1 MFLYGILVIKLTKT
15 GYFLYLF
22 FLSEQDYFGRSLT
35 ETNCSRMMLFSV
47 AQAMDRV
54 TNDNDWSIYEE
65 PFMAPMYVV
74 DSTLIS
80 NPKSEGILQ

>member
-1 MFLYGILVIKLTKT
+1 
-15 GYFLYLF
+15 
-22 FLSEQDYFGRSLT
+22 
-35 ETNCSRMMLFSV
+35 MMLFSV

-54 TNDNDWSIYEE
+54 TNDNDWSIYEQ

>member
-1 MFLYGILVIKLTKT
+1 
-15 GYFLYLF
+15 
-22 FLSEQDYFGRSLT
+22 
-35 ETNCSRMMLFSV
+35 MMLFSV

-54 TNDNDWSIYEE
+54 TNDNDWSIYEQ

-80 NPKSEGILQ
+80 KPKSEGILQ

>member
-1 MFLYGILVIKLTKT
+1 
-15 GYFLYLF
+15 
-22 FLSEQDYFGRSLT
+22 
-35 ETNCSRMMLFSV
+35 MMLFSV

-54 TNDNDWSIYEE
+54 TNDNDWSIYEQ
-65 PFMAPMYVV
+65 PFMASMYVV

>member
-1 MFLYGILVIKLTKT
+1 MESLLSSFLKPAIFSI
-15 GYFLYLF
+15 FF
-22 FLSEQDYFGRSLT
+22 FLSEQDNFGRSLT

-54 TNDNDWSIYEE
+54 TNDNDWSIYEQ